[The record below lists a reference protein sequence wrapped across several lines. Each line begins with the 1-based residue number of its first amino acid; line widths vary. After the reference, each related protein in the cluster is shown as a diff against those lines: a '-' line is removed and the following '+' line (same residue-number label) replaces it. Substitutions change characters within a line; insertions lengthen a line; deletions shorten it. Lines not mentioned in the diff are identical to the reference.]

1 MKKSIIIILIALIVT
16 GFAFAGKLTGS
27 AGLRF
32 DVNLDKDDTGYKT
45 WSFVNAASWKYS
57 FDFEVDTTAVE
68 VGEHS
73 TDLWAELAISGSASF
88 GLDEEKDKS
97 GVFDGSYKV
106 ELKKAEI
113 HYGEDLIIGLLKV
126 DKGVDYAKHYTKNAD
141 GSAKYDT
148 VKDDHEAIAGFTV
161 NFKDWYGGF
170 ATKGSW
176 GDETKY
182 TFYGHGRTPE
192 FKFAED
198 SVTVQ
203 AGGYGAYANNS
214 DVFARATYVG
224 GGAKAGYASDKFTA
238 GVGFDAMYDDETFM
252 YEIAA
257 NAKYTLNDKCDV
269 KLDVYATPGK
279 LIPLL
284 GVYAGDDAD
293 KMKLDAKL
301 SSGYTFDIDENTE
314 VGVTGYVE
322 VTDALIDG
330 REITISATE
339 SAKLLEKKA
348 LELSLTET
356 YKVYAKTLD
365 LILSAKYTAAK
376 FVASAKISPSFQFA
390 NSDADALTKLGFE
403 CEIYSEAIIENAK
416 IGLKYSGADFVKA
429 GDTIKKAGT
438 ISAYAT
444 ISFK

>member
-1 MKKSIIIILIALIVT
+1 MKKSIIVILIALIVT
-16 GFAFAGKLTGS
+16 GFVFAGTLTGS

-32 DVNLDKDDTGYKT
+32 DVALDKDDVGFKN
-45 WSFVNAASWKYS
+45 WSFVNASSWQYT

-68 VGEHS
+68 VGEHK
-73 TDLWAELAISGSASF
+73 TDLWAELAIEGSASF
-88 GLDEEKDKS
+88 GINKAPD
-97 GVFDGSYKV
+97 DGGDFHGEYAVDLS
-106 ELKKAEI
+106 KAEI
-113 HYGEDLIIGLLKV
+113 HYGEDLVIGLLKV
-126 DKGVDYAKHYTKNAD
+126 GKGVDFASYYKVGAN
-141 GSAKYDT
+141 GLPLYDT

-182 TFYGHGRTPE
+182 TFYGHARTPE

-198 SVTVQ
+198 SITVQ

-214 DVFARATYVG
+214 DVFARATYLG

-238 GVGFDAMYDDETFM
+238 GIGFDAMYDDETFM
-252 YEIAA
+252 YEAAA
-257 NAKYTLNDKCDV
+257 NAKFTVIEKLDV
-269 KLDVYATPGK
+269 KLDVYATPGA
-279 LIPLL
+279 LIP
-284 GVYAGDDAD
+284 VFTAYAGDDAK
-293 KMKLDAKL
+293 KMKLDARL
-301 SSGYTFDIDENTE
+301 SSGYTFDLNENTE

-356 YKVYAKTLD
+356 YQVYAKILD
-365 LILSAKYTAAK
+365 LVASVKYTAEK
-376 FVASAKISPSFQFA
+376 FVATAKLSPSFKFGDEA
-390 NSDADALTKLGFE
+390 KLTKLGFE

-444 ISFK
+444 ISF

>member
-1 MKKSIIIILIALIVT
+1 MKKSIIVILIALIVT
-16 GFAFAGKLTGS
+16 GFVFAGTLTGS

-32 DVNLDKDDTGYKT
+32 DVALDKDDFGFKN
-45 WSFVNAASWKYS
+45 WSFVNASSWQYT
-57 FDFEVDTTAVE
+57 FDFEVDTTAIE
-68 VGEHS
+68 VGEHK
-73 TDLWAELAISGSASF
+73 TDLWAELAIEGSASF
-88 GLDEEKDKS
+88 GVNKAPD
-97 GVFDGSYKV
+97 DGGDFHGEYAVDLS
-106 ELKKAEI
+106 KAEI
-113 HYGEDLIIGLLKV
+113 HYGEDLVIGLLKV
-126 DKGVDYAKHYTKNAD
+126 GKGVDFASYYKVGAN
-141 GSAKYDT
+141 GLPLYDT

-182 TFYGHGRTPE
+182 TFYGHARTPE

-198 SVTVQ
+198 AITVQ
-203 AGGYGAYANNS
+203 AGGYGAYANNE

-238 GVGFDAMYDDETFM
+238 GIGFDAMYDDETFM
-252 YEIAA
+252 YEAAA
-257 NAKYTLNDKCDV
+257 NAKFTVIEKLDV
-269 KLDVYATPGK
+269 KLDVYATPGA
-279 LIPLL
+279 LIP
-284 GVYAGDDAD
+284 VFAAYAGDDAK

-301 SSGYTFDIDENTE
+301 SSGYTFDINENTE

-356 YKVYAKTLD
+356 YQVYAKILD
-365 LILSAKYTAAK
+365 LVASVKYTAEK
-376 FVASAKISPSFQFA
+376 FVATAKLSPSFKFGDEA
-390 NSDADALTKLGFE
+390 KLTKLGFE

>member
-32 DVNLDKDDTGYKT
+32 DVKLDKDDAGFKN
-45 WSFVNAASWKYS
+45 WGFVNASSWQYT

-68 VGEHS
+68 VGEHK
-73 TDLWAELAISGSASF
+73 TDLWAELAIEGSASF
-88 GLDEEKDKS
+88 GINKAPD
-97 GVFDGSYKV
+97 DGGDFHGEYAVDLS
-106 ELKKAEI
+106 KAEI
-113 HYGEDLIIGLLKV
+113 HYGEDLVIGLLKV
-126 DKGVDYAKHYTKNAD
+126 GKGVDFASYYKVGAN
-141 GSAKYDT
+141 GLPLYDT

-182 TFYGHGRTPE
+182 TFYGHARTPE

-198 SVTVQ
+198 AITVQ

-214 DVFARATYVG
+214 DVFARATYLG

-238 GVGFDAMYDDETFM
+238 GIGFDAMYDDETFM
-252 YEIAA
+252 YEAAA
-257 NAKYTLNDKCDV
+257 NAKFTVIEKLDV
-269 KLDVYATPGK
+269 KLDVYATPGA
-279 LIPLL
+279 LIP
-284 GVYAGDDAD
+284 VFTAYAGDDAK
-293 KMKLDAKL
+293 KMKLDARL
-301 SSGYTFDIDENTE
+301 SSGYTFDLNENTE

-356 YKVYAKTLD
+356 YQVYAKILD
-365 LILSAKYTAAK
+365 LVASVKYTAEK
-376 FVASAKISPSFQFA
+376 FVATAKLSPSFKFGDEA
-390 NSDADALTKLGFE
+390 KLTKLGFE

-444 ISFK
+444 ISF

>member
-88 GLDEEKDKS
+88 GLDEEKGKS
-97 GVFDGSYKV
+97 GVFDGYYEV
-106 ELKKAEI
+106 NLEKAEI
-113 HYGEDLIIGLLKV
+113 HYGEDLVIGLLKV
-126 DKGVDYAKHYTKNAD
+126 DKGVDFAKYYKINPDT
-141 GSAKYDT
+141 GLPYYDT

-238 GVGFDAMYDDETFM
+238 GIGFDAMYDDETFM
-252 YEIAA
+252 YEAAA
-257 NAKYTLNDKCDV
+257 NAKFTVIEKLDV
-269 KLDVYATPGK
+269 KLDVYATPGA
-279 LIPLL
+279 LIP
-284 GVYAGDDAD
+284 VFTAYAGDDAK

-301 SSGYTFDIDENTE
+301 SSGYTFDLNENTE

-322 VTDALIDG
+322 VTDALIDS

-356 YKVYAKTLD
+356 YQVYAKILD
-365 LILSAKYTAAK
+365 LVASVKYTAEK
-376 FVASAKISPSFQFA
+376 FVATAKLSPSFKFGDEA
-390 NSDADALTKLGFE
+390 KLTKLAFE

-444 ISFK
+444 ISF

>member
-32 DVNLDKDDTGYKT
+32 DVALDKDDVGFKN
-45 WSFVNAASWKYS
+45 WSFVNASSWQYT
-57 FDFEVDTTAVE
+57 FDFEVDTTAIE
-68 VGEHS
+68 VGEHK
-73 TDLWAELAISGSASF
+73 TDLWAELAIEGSASF
-88 GLDEEKDKS
+88 GVSKAAD
-97 GVFDGSYKV
+97 DGGNFHGEYAVDLS
-106 ELKKAEI
+106 KAEI
-113 HYGEDLIIGLLKV
+113 HYGEDLVIGLLKV
-126 DKGVDYAKHYTKNAD
+126 DKGVDFAKYYKVGAN
-141 GSAKYDT
+141 GLPLYDT

-182 TFYGHGRTPE
+182 TFYGHARTPE

-198 SVTVQ
+198 QITVQ

-238 GVGFDAMYDDETFM
+238 GVGFDAMYDDATFM

-257 NAKYTLNDKCDV
+257 NAKYTVIEKLDV
-269 KLDVYATPGK
+269 KLDVYATPGA
-279 LIPLL
+279 LIP
-284 GVYAGDDAD
+284 VFTAYAGDDAK
-293 KMKLDAKL
+293 KMKLDARL
-301 SSGYTFDIDENTE
+301 SSGYTFDLNENTE

-322 VTDALIDG
+322 VTDELIDG

-356 YKVYAKTLD
+356 YQVYAKILD
-365 LILSAKYTAAK
+365 LVASVKYTAEK
-376 FVASAKISPSFQFA
+376 FVASAKLSPSFKFGDEA
-390 NSDADALTKLGFE
+390 KLTKLAFE